1 MSFDPQPPSTVWT
14 TDGHVRCAVPRSH
27 IAAFAVIA
35 VTSALA
41 GIALP
46 PTGRVLFWVL
56 AIAALVV
63 AARDAFSGPTLLTDG
78 EGVSFVRWW
87 RRERLGWS
95 QLEAV
100 RVYRHRRLRALELDA
115 GDELVVLP
123 ARRLGADLDE
133 VVEALRAER
142 RRH

>member
-1 MSFDPQPPSTVWT
+1 VALVVV
-14 TDGHVRCAVPRSH
+14 G
-27 IAAFAVIA
+27 

-56 AIAALVV
+56 AIAVLVV
-63 AARDAFSGPTLLTDG
+63 AARDMFSGPTVLTDD

-87 RRERLGWS
+87 RRDRLGWS
-95 QLEAV
+95 ELEAV
-100 RVYRHRRLRALELDA
+100 RVYTHRRLHALELDA
-115 GDELVVLP
+115 GDYLVVLP

>member
-14 TDGHVRCAVPRSH
+14 TDGHVRCVVPRRH
-27 IAAFAVIA
+27 AVA
-35 VTSALA
+35 LAVVGVTSALA

-56 AIAALVV
+56 AVGTLVV
-63 AARDAFSGPTLLTDG
+63 AARDAFSGPTLLTDDD
-78 EGVSFVRWW
+78 GVSFVRWW

-95 QLEAV
+95 ELEAV
-100 RVYRHRRLRALELDA
+100 RVYTHRRLRALELDA
-115 GDELVVLP
+115 GEELVVLP

-133 VVEALRAER
+133 VVDALRTER